1 MKHNTQMMGSNDDD
15 DDDEDVII
23 EDEQIVYPSNGTEEE
38 PKNLNGQNNYE
49 SSIFGDFMSTFKQLQ
64 IFDEENKNGQN
75 NFTFDQVNPFDFKFN
90 LMEHVE
96 NTLCNEESGSNTATA
111 PEKLRF
117 KQKYNKIDPNI
128 IVDFF
133 QHENTMVALKLLFDW
148 LRGNT
153 AIIVNCFTTNPEFI
167 DKIFDLL
174 NVMNIDI
181 FTRKVYF
188 ERFYIETENVRENL
202 RSLFDI
208 RQTIPL
214 MEDVLLKEFSVF
226 DVCQRHMDWTLPL
239 KLKITE
245 NEETI
250 LRIFLFIDFGFS
262 LCKMKKFDYNFC
274 SRTRNFI
281 KVISTKQRSV
291 KRIRKRGRRN
301 RRRIRNRSRNRHS
314 SGTEMSV
321 LSRNGEQAGRSS
333 TDEIHH
339 VEDEKKTNLKKGYL
353 KNRQQNNLVA
363 SSTANSEKSTPNSA
377 GDKHQLMGK
386 LWLKHEIE
394 VLEAKMSK
402 NILTPYLVVD
412 SKVLSNHLEIV
423 KKLVKAKKFVVLI
436 PSAGKKKQHKKQR
449 IIVKIQKQLLNIKI
463 HNNTKTLKKQRFTK
477 NFTVF
482 CSPC

>member
-1 MKHNTQMMGSNDDD
+1 MKQSKQPVPHENNDDD

-23 EDEQIVYPSNGTEEE
+23 EDEQIIYPSNDAEEK
-38 PKNLNGQNNYE
+38 PNGLNGQNNYE
-49 SSIFGDFMSTFKQLQ
+49 NSIFGDFMSGFKQLQ

-75 NFTFDQVNPFDFKFN
+75 NFTFDQANPFDFKFN
-90 LMEHVE
+90 LIEHVE
-96 NTLCNEESGSNTATA
+96 STLHNDESGSNAATA

-133 QHENTMVALKLLFDW
+133 AHENTMIALKLMFDW
-148 LRGNT
+148 LRGNSN
-153 AIIVNCFTTNPEFI
+153 IIVNCFTTNPEFI

-174 NVMNIDI
+174 NAMNIDI

-214 MEDVLLKEFSVF
+214 KEDVLLKEFSVF
-226 DVCQRHMDWTLPL
+226 DVSQRHMDWTLPL

-250 LRIFLFIDFGFS
+250 LRIFLFVDFGFS

-274 SRTRNFI
+274 SRTRDFI
-281 KVISTKQRSV
+281 KVVSTKHRSV
-291 KRIRKRGRRN
+291 KRTRKRGRRN
-301 RRRIRNRSRNRHS
+301 RRGRVRNRSRNRHS
-314 SGTEMSV
+314 SRTEMSV

-333 TDEIHH
+333 TDDIHQA
-339 VEDEKKTNLKKGYL
+339 EDEKKTNLKKGYL
-353 KNRQQNNLVA
+353 KNRQQNIQVA
-363 SSTANSEKSTPNSA
+363 ALTTNGENSSPTSAAN
-377 GDKHQLMGK
+377 KHQLMGK

-402 NILTPYLVVD
+402 NNILTPYLVVD
-412 SKVLSNHLEIV
+412 SKVLSHHLDIV

-436 PSAGKKKQHKKQR
+436 PSAGE
-449 IIVKIQKQLLNIKI
+449 
-463 HNNTKTLKKQRFTK
+463 
-477 NFTVF
+477 
-482 CSPC
+482 

>member
-1 MKHNTQMMGSNDDD
+1 MNGEVGKHSNQLGSNDDD
-15 DDDEDVII
+15 DEDVVI
-23 EDEQIVYPSNGTEEE
+23 EDEEIIYPSNGTEEK
-38 PKNLNGQNNYE
+38 PKSLNEQNNYE
-49 SSIFGDFMSTFKQLQ
+49 NSIFGEFMSSFKQLQ
-64 IFDEENKNGQN
+64 VFDEENQNGQN
-75 NFTFDQVNPFDFKFN
+75 NFTFEQANPFDFKFN
-90 LMEHVE
+90 LIEHVE
-96 NTLCNEESGSNTATA
+96 NTLCTEESGSNAATA

-148 LRGNT
+148 LRGNNG
-153 AIIVNCFTTNPEFI
+153 IIVNCFTTNPEFI

-188 ERFYIETENVRENL
+188 ERFYIDTENVREDL

-214 MEDVLLKEFSVF
+214 KEDVLLKEFSVF

-281 KVISTKQRSV
+281 KVISMKQRSV

-301 RRRIRNRSRNRHS
+301 RRRVRNRSRNRYS
-314 SGTEMSV
+314 SGNELSV

-333 TDEIHH
+333 TDDIPQ
-339 VEDEKKTNLKKGYL
+339 VEDETKKKTNLKKGYL
-353 KNRQQNNLVA
+353 KNRQQNNQVA
-363 SSTANSEKSTPNSA
+363 TSAANIEKTSPNSTA
-377 GDKHQLMGK
+377 DKHQLMGK

-402 NILTPYLVVD
+402 NSAILTPYLVVD
-412 SKVLSNHLEIV
+412 SKVLSNHLDIV
-423 KKLVKAKKFVVLI
+423 KKLVKTKKCVVLI
-436 PSAGKKKQHKKQR
+436 PIAGKE
-449 IIVKIQKQLLNIKI
+449 IVIFLIQNLN
-463 HNNTKTLKKQRFTK
+463 KT
-477 NFTVF
+477 
-482 CSPC
+482 

>member
-1 MKHNTQMMGSNDDD
+1 MNGAVKPFNNHVDSN

-23 EDEQIVYPSNGTEEE
+23 EDEQIVYPSNGTEEKPKSLNE
-38 PKNLNGQNNYE
+38 PNNYE

-64 IFDEENKNGQN
+64 IYDEENKNGQN
-75 NFTFDQVNPFDFKFN
+75 NFNFDQANPFDFKFDLIEN
-90 LMEHVE
+90 VE
-96 NTLCNEESGSNTATA
+96 NTLCNDESGSQTASA

-117 KQKYNKIDPNI
+117 KQKYNKLDPNI
-128 IVDFF
+128 IIEFC

-148 LRGNT
+148 LRGNN

-174 NVMNIDI
+174 NLVNIDI
-181 FTRKVYF
+181 FTRKVFF
-188 ERFYIETENVRENL
+188 ERFYIDTDNVRESL
-202 RSLFDI
+202 RSMFDI

-214 MEDVLLKEFSVF
+214 KEDVLLKEFSVF
-226 DVCQRHMDWTLPL
+226 DVCQRNIDWTLPL

-281 KVISTKQRSV
+281 KVATTNQRSI
-291 KRIRKRGRRN
+291 KRVRKRGKRN
-301 RRRIRNRSRNRHS
+301 RRRVRNRSRNRQP
-314 SGTEMSV
+314 ELSV
-321 LSRNGEQAGRSS
+321 LSRNDEQAGQSS
-333 TDEIHH
+333 NDDYHQIDD
-339 VEDEKKTNLKKGYL
+339 VKKNNVKKGYL
-353 KNRQQNNLVA
+353 KNRHQNIQVA
-363 SSTANSEKSTPNSA
+363 ASATTNGDKTTPTSSA
-377 GDKHQLMGK
+377 DKHQLMGK

-402 NILTPYLVVD
+402 NANLSPYLVID
-412 SKVLSNHLEIV
+412 ARVLSHHLDII

-436 PSAGKKKQHKKQR
+436 PSAGKNLISTFSYWK
-449 IIVKIQKQLLNIKI
+449 
-463 HNNTKTLKKQRFTK
+463 FY
-477 NFTVF
+477 
-482 CSPC
+482 